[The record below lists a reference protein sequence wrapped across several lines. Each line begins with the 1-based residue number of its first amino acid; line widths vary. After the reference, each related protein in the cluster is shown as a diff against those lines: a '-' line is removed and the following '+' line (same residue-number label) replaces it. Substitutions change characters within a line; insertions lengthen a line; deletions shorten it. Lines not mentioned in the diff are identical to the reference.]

1 MKSVTLGQI
10 CPPFATSSEIKGVS
24 TAFLSRSSI
33 FFTLCLLSSP
43 TFSSNPHYNMC
54 LSIEVYME
62 KSKYWVILYVQLE
75 LDQVLPSSFPWT
87 YIRILS
93 LG

>member
-33 FFTLCLLSSP
+33 
-43 TFSSNPHYNMC
+43 FSSNPHYNMC